1 MELVY
6 NKEGQT
12 LIIELPKRID
22 AKNANE
28 FEESLFNLPHLNE
41 VKFIVMDA
49 ENLIYISSLGLRIIL
64 KFKKKFPKSF
74 SSIINVSAE
83 IYNIFDVTGM
93 NSFIKSSKKKRK
105 IDLSSLEPIA
115 SGMYGS
121 VYRIN
126 EEQILKVFHG
136 TYSEREIQRI
146 VDVTRLAFMNGIP
159 TIMPFEVVI
168 TEKGFGM
175 ILELLNAEL
184 MSKLMHDNLQNL
196 DKYVNDMVQIAKTL
210 ANTHFNEDVLRSR
223 TEKLI
228 SEVNG
233 AAEYL
238 LPEEIETIK
247 KYIYAI
253 PPRNTAVHGDFHA
266 KNIMVADGEPL
277 LIDMDEFSCG
287 HPVWDVANTNCIYQS
302 LAHDDPEMADSFFD
316 LDGKISFA
324 DFYFHLIG
332 CTIAEA
338 DIIWEKFFNKY
349 FEDYSQ
355 EEKKSIAE
363 LLDFYGLFKH
373 ITFFINLCERY
384 KNNLEKVAEK
394 VNHIRY
400 FLEKIRAKNLD
411 ELIKCLDFWK

>member
-1 MELVY
+1 MELDY
-6 NKEGQT
+6 YKEEQT
-12 LIIELPKRID
+12 LLIELPKRID
-22 AKNANE
+22 VKNANE

-49 ENLIYISSLGLRIIL
+49 ENLNYISSLGFRVIL
-64 KFKKKFPKSF
+64 KFKKKFSDTF
-74 SSIINVSAE
+74 SSIVNVSDE
-83 IYNIFDVTGM
+83 ICNIFNMTGM
-93 NSFIKSSKKKRK
+93 NSFIKLSKKKRK
-105 IDLSSLEPIA
+105 IDLNSLNPIA

-146 VDVTRLAFMNGIP
+146 VDVTRLAFMSGIQ

-168 TEKGFGM
+168 TEKGFGI

-184 MSKLMHDNLQNL
+184 MSNLMHENPQNL
-196 DKYVNDMVQIAKTL
+196 DKYVNEMVHIAKTL
-210 ANTHFNEDVLRSR
+210 ASTHFDEGVLRSR
-223 TEKLI
+223 NEKLI
-228 SEVNG
+228 SEVDC

-238 LPEEIETIK
+238 SPEEIETIK
-247 KYIYAI
+247 KYINAI
-253 PPRNTAVHGDFHA
+253 PPKNTAVHGDFHA
-266 KNIMVADGEPL
+266 KNIMRADGEPL

-287 HPVWDVANTNCIYQS
+287 HPIWDVANTNCIYRS

-324 DFYFHLIG
+324 DFYFSIIG
-332 CTIAEA
+332 CTLAEA

-363 LLDFYGLFKH
+363 LLDFYGYFKH
-373 ITFFINLCERY
+373 ITFLINICERY
-384 KNNLEKVAEK
+384 KNNPEKVAEK
-394 VNHIRY
+394 VKHIRSS
-400 FLEKIRAKNLD
+400 LKEMETKNLD